1 MKFRATL
8 FVLLTCFA
16 PAMATAD
23 YVDGFGDAIDSFG
36 AGGPILDIDT
46 LNINYDSANL
56 YFDLSFHTPISAPS
70 DGSNDSVVGFIEL
83 DTDQSDETGIFP
95 IQNSFSPPFASLTGV
110 GVDFLIVLD
119 DSATPGSGFLTD
131 ANLNFL
137 NSVALTYGPNSVSGH
152 LPLSD
157 IGNDDGLLNFTTTI
171 GTIPQPTDATDIVG
185 TSTATAIPDPAG
197 AAVLG
202 AIAIGRLLRRR
213 A

>member
-23 YVDGFGDAIDSFG
+23 YVDGFGDAVDSFG
-36 AGGPILDIDT
+36 AGGPILDIDS
-46 LNINYDSANL
+46 LSIQYDSTSL

-70 DGSNDSVVGFIEL
+70 AGSSDSVTGVIEL

-95 IQNSFSPPFASLTGV
+95 IQNGFSPPFAILNDV

-119 DSATPGSGFLTD
+119 DSATPGSGFLAD
-131 ANLNFL
+131 ANLNFI

-157 IGNDDGLLNFTTTI
+157 IGNDDGLLNFTTII
-171 GTIPQPTDATDIVG
+171 GTSPQPTDATDSVG
-185 TSTATAIPDPAG
+185 TSTAIPEPASATVFG
-197 AAVLG
+197 AF
-202 AIAIGRLLRRR
+202 AIAGLLRRR